1 MADRLDW
8 KVSVTPVKSTT
19 GGGVDGGSITTD
31 TIAYDFRRSLG
42 GGNSSQTWNGADTA
56 GWTETDGL
64 PLHVHIS
71 SDGGTTGATGSGADG
86 LWIKHTGFLYD
97 AAEPDNVSSTA
108 ADSAADTVTVKT
120 GSTAICTLV
129 SGEGVFLPKVANA
142 TYNLTKAGDA
152 VAVEYAIFT

>member
-19 GGGVDGGSITTD
+19 GGGADGGSITTD

-42 GGNSSQTWNGADTA
+42 GGNSSQTWAGSDTA
-56 GWTETDGL
+56 GWSDTDGL
-64 PLHVHIS
+64 PLHVHVT
-71 SDGGTTGATGSGADG
+71 SDSGTTGAISSADG

-120 GSTAICTLV
+120 GSTAICTLG